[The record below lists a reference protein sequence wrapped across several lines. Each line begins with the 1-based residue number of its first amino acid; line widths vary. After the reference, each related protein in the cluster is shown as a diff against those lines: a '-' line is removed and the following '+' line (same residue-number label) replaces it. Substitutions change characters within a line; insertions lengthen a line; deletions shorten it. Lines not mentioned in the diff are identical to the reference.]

1 MLSKI
6 FLCYALAMAL
16 PAAQSEWSVVTALP
30 AGVKVEIHRENV
42 SPLRGK
48 LVRATESE
56 VVVQA
61 KKSDQ
66 SIPRADVKRV
76 KVPSTTLRLLY
87 GAIGVG
93 VGITV
98 GALICHSCLG
108 EGDGVLLGQMMAL
121 GAGAGALAFL
131 IPGYKTIYK
140 APKKP

>member
-1 MLSKI
+1 
-6 FLCYALAMAL
+6 MAL
-16 PAAQSEWSVVTALP
+16 PAAQSEWTIVTALP
-30 AGVKVEIHRENV
+30 AGVKVEIHRKDV
-42 SPLRGK
+42 SALRGK
-48 LVRATESE
+48 LVRATESD

-61 KKSDQ
+61 KKGEH
-66 SIPRADVKRV
+66 SIARAEVTRV

-93 VGITV
+93 VGVTV
-98 GALICHSCLG
+98 GALICHSCLN